1 MKRLGI
7 IYQASA
13 RLWGERRGQ
22 IILLTCLLLFGVT
35 GSAIAA
41 EVRGGG
47 DIFRLGADEV
57 ISDDLYVAAGEV
69 FIDGTV
75 EGDLIAAGGYVEVNG
90 TVTGDVIIAA
100 GGINL
105 NGVVQDDARLAGGGI
120 VLAGSIGDDLFAAGG
135 GNSVPG
141 MPTFPIPVGERTV
154 QQGIQLTSNATVG
167 GDAYVVGGQGN
178 IVGAIEGDLFTGMG
192 TVVLGGQVN
201 GDADLNAQNITV
213 QKSSRVGGVLR
224 YQSSNNVPIPA
235 GVASAVQ
242 QVQPPVAE
250 VAPQPNPVW
259 TFLSWL
265 WRTILLVIGLALLA
279 WVWVRV
285 APNLLFS
292 TTYAIEAR
300 PVEVGIYGIVVAA
313 LIPLITAALVILA
326 GLFWGWFVA
335 LATFAFLF
343 GAIVLLW
350 FFSPLLTGLWVGR
363 KVAERTDRITGT
375 LTTLLVGAL
384 LIVLVAR
391 LFSVIPFVGVLIA
404 AVIYLFSFALALGGM
419 WVSRRQPNATPV
431 RVEPEGSD
439 QFAVVSSQ

>member
-1 MKRLGI
+1 
-7 IYQASA
+7 
-13 RLWGERRGQ
+13 
-22 IILLTCLLLFGVT
+22 
-35 GSAIAA
+35 
-41 EVRGGG
+41 
-47 DIFRLGADEV
+47 
-57 ISDDLYVAAGEV
+57 
-69 FIDGTV
+69 
-75 EGDLIAAGGYVEVNG
+75 
-90 TVTGDVIIAA
+90 
-100 GGINL
+100 
-105 NGVVQDDARLAGGGI
+105 
-120 VLAGSIGDDLFAAGG
+120 
-135 GNSVPG
+135 
-141 MPTFPIPVGERTV
+141 
-154 QQGIQLTSNATVG
+154 
-167 GDAYVVGGQGN
+167 
-178 IVGAIEGDLFTGMG
+178 MG
-192 TVVLGGQVN
+192 TVVLGGQVG

-213 QKSSRVGGVLR
+213 QESSRVGGVLR

-235 GVASAVQ
+235 GVASCCAAM
-242 QVQPPVAE
+242 QPPVAE
-250 VAPQPNPVW
+250 VAPRPNPVW

-265 WRTILLVIGLALLA
+265 WRTVLLVIGLALLA

-285 APNLLFS
+285 APNLLLS
-292 TTYAIEAR
+292 TTHAIEAR
-300 PVEVGIYGIVVAA
+300 PVEVGLYGIVVAA

-343 GAIVLLW
+343 GAIMLLW

-431 RVEPEGSD
+431 RVGQGGSD
-439 QFAVVSSQ
+439 QFMQWSVISDQWTYGITLLTGANRSLMTA